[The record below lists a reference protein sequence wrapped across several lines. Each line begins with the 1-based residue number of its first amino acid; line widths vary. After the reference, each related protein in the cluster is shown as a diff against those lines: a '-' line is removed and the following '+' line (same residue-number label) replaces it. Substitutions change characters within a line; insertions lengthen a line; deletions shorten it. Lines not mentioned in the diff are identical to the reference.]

1 MKDKLYVLFEPH
13 ERVDLVFSALSRKDF
28 DEVAKLT
35 RSCPERKYKA
45 MDLHVKQP
53 FEDLEAILS
62 LFCIMCLSYCNII
75 LLTRMDLIAII
86 SVMDFDEQK
95 LKSADVDLGID
106 LIRKMQDHLDII
118 NFKQD
123 SILRDISYIKSAYKA
138 LGLFFE
144 LIDVNYEH
152 ITKWINIPS
161 IDEIPIGADKKY
173 LSQVTH
179 TDEFVDEIKDLLMS
193 FWRGPKRSS

>member
-1 MKDKLYVLFEPH
+1 MKDKYYNLFESH
-13 ERVDLVFSALSRKDF
+13 ERVDLMFAALSRKDF
-28 DEVAKLT
+28 NEVAKLT
-35 RSCPERKYKA
+35 KSCPQRKYTE

-53 FEDLEAILS
+53 FQDLEAILS
-62 LFCIMCLSYCNII
+62 LFCIMCLSYCNKI

-95 LKSADVDLGID
+95 IKRADVDLGID

-138 LGLFFE
+138 LELFFE
-144 LIDVNYEH
+144 LINVNYEH
-152 ITKWINIPS
+152 ITKWTNIPS

-173 LSQVTH
+173 LLQVTH

-193 FWRGPKRSS
+193 FWRGPKKSG